1 MATDHDLHQLLKS
14 ETHDAHIQMHEH
26 PLLLPLQRADI
37 TMEKYNNILR
47 AFYAFY
53 QNHEDGFHGVD
64 EKYAHAL
71 QPIVL
76 LHRDFSALSLG
87 VPTITNQ
94 QDRGQKSCFSEY
106 LGYLYV
112 KQGST
117 LGGQYISAQLKKNL
131 GLVKGESLFFF
142 NGYGSDTG
150 KRWQEFLVYLNEMT
164 DKIDEN
170 KVVSAAR
177 SVFNDMKQM
186 FDQHYKAAGQK
197 S

>member
-14 ETHDAHIQMHEH
+14 ETHDAHMQMHEH

-53 QNHEDGFHGVD
+53 QNYEDGFQD
-64 EKYAHAL
+64 INPKYTHELKPIDLL
-71 QPIVL
+71 Q
-76 LHRDFSALSLG
+76 HDFSALSMQI
-87 VPTITNQ
+87 PTDNQ
-94 QDRGQKSCFSEY
+94 NASTLKSCFSEY

-131 GLVKGESLFFF
+131 GLVKGENLFFF